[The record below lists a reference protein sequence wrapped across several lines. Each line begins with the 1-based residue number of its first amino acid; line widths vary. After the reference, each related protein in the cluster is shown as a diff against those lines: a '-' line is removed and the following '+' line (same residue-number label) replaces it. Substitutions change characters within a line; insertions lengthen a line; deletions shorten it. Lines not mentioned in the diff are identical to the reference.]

1 MGCVDRLNTI
11 IILSFGYYQKQSSSS
26 DDLSVSEINQII
38 ESNTST
44 FIETEISQRAQ
55 NCSLDSYNQA
65 VFINDVQSEATV
77 NISACFYCANNKE
90 TTIEQ
95 ILIND
100 AIAIELEKD
109 FVTLFGNAT
118 QSLFILNNSINIG
131 VDIQNAEGAVSEST
145 TLDESD
151 IFDVES
157 KSNDNNGNDAVTVI
171 FILLFLFLMVGGIG
185 ILIYAKHR
193 KQKVDEQNYGDEGM
207 QTIASSSN
215 MFVGEG
221 GNDMNVETKGQLS
234 DFDDDEDDVDEI
246 ENYKMDATD
255 IEIVNDLNLIKNE
268 VHATKGQMMDE
279 DIDNIFIEGQN
290 ENETMGV
297 VPENVIDDDDNDYDI
312 ELMDNYQTMG
322 ALPNDQQNDYGTNGF
337 IE

>member
-1 MGCVDRLNTI
+1 MGTTSDPTTNNPTTSQPTTLLPTSQNTM
-11 IILSFGYYQKQSSSS
+11 QPTTTSSTASPTTS
-26 DDLSVSEINQII
+26 Q
-38 ESNTST
+38 NTL
-44 FIETEISQRAQ
+44 I
-55 NCSLDSYNQA
+55 
-65 VFINDVQSEATV
+65 ATP
-77 NISACFYCANNKE
+77 
-90 TTIEQ
+90 
-95 ILIND
+95 
-100 AIAIELEKD
+100 
-109 FVTLFGNAT
+109 FVT
-118 QSLFILNNSINIG
+118 NIG

-145 TLDESD
+145 TLDEND

-157 KSNDNNGNDAVTVI
+157 KSNDNDGNDAVTII

-185 ILIYAKHR
+185 MLIYAKHR